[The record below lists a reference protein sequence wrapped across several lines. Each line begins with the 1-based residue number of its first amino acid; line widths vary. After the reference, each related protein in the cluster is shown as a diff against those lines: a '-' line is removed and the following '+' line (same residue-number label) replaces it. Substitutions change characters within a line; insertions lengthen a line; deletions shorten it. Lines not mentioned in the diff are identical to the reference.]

1 MFLLNY
7 SLESWL
13 SVYLSFVEVTSENG
27 IPKAELQDG
36 QDALHA
42 HADQA
47 AHLVAAAAADSDNRS
62 FVAALQESQHV
73 W

>member
-1 MFLLNY
+1 MLFY

-13 SVYLSFVEVTSENG
+13 SVYLSFVEVTSEDG

-47 AHLVAAAAADSDNRS
+47 AHLVAAALQVESDNQS
-62 FVAALQESQHV
+62 FVAALQESQHI